1 MSGTGVKRA
10 ARAQGTILLIGAG
23 RMGGA
28 LLSGWLSKTD
38 FAVAVVEPNP
48 SADLR
53 KLAKDK
59 RVTLH
64 NNVSDAPRAKACVIA
79 VKPQILKTNAK
90 DFAAI
95 AQSGALMIS
104 IAAGTRIAPLCKAF
118 GKDALIVR
126 AMPNLPGSI
135 GAGISALYA
144 GAEIKPAM
152 RKLAQSLLAALG
164 ETVWVKAEKD
174 MDIVTAVSGSG
185 PAYVFLLVEALTNAA
200 IAEGLPRAV
209 AEKLARQTIIGSGA
223 LLAGDGRSAADLRKA
238 VTSPGGTTE
247 AALRVL
253 MAKPGLDGLMK
264 RGVSAARKRGTAL
277 GK

>member
-1 MSGTGVKRA
+1 MPVKQKA
-10 ARAQGTILLIGAG
+10 KTNETILLIGAG

-104 IAAGTRIAPLCKAF
+104 IAAGTRIAPLRKAF

-135 GAGISALYA
+135 SAGISALYA

-209 AEKLARQTIIGSGA
+209 AEKLARQTIVGAGA

>member
-1 MSGTGVKRA
+1 
-10 ARAQGTILLIGAG
+10 
-23 RMGGA
+23 MGGA

-64 NNVSDAPRAKACVIA
+64 NNVSAAPRAKACVIA

-164 ETVWVKAEKD
+164 ETVGEGRKRHGHCHRGFRLRPRLRVFAGGGAD
-174 MDIVTAVSGSG
+174 QCRHRRG
-185 PAYVFLLVEALTNAA
+185 PA
-200 IAEGLPRAV
+200 RAV

-238 VTSPGGTTE
+238 VTSPGATE

>member
-1 MSGTGVKRA
+1 
-10 ARAQGTILLIGAG
+10 
-23 RMGGA
+23 
-28 LLSGWLSKTD
+28 
-38 FAVAVVEPNP
+38 
-48 SADLR
+48 
-53 KLAKDK
+53 
-59 RVTLH
+59 
-64 NNVSDAPRAKACVIA
+64 
-79 VKPQILKTNAK
+79 
-90 DFAAI
+90 
-95 AQSGALMIS
+95 
-104 IAAGTRIAPLCKAF
+104 
-118 GKDALIVR
+118 
-126 AMPNLPGSI
+126 PNLPGSI

-152 RKLAQSLLAALG
+152 RKLAENLLAALG